1 VAQVAAELMTAPGLG
16 ALAACAIGG
25 AIAAALHIPLPWMV
39 GPLFAMAGLK
49 VAGVHLVAPRLARE
63 GGQLVIAT
71 ALGLYFTPLVA
82 REILGQWWILVVA
95 AAFSTALGYAGGWFL
110 WRFGGVDRTTA
121 LFASIPGG
129 ATEMA
134 VLGER
139 FGGKPDRIAVAQS
152 LRILLVVVII
162 PAALTLSGARGAD
175 AFEPAEKIWSYEG
188 LAMQFACAAAGGVL
202 FQWLRVG
209 NAWMLGPLAVT
220 IALTAAGIGFSAI
233 PAPLAAAGQVLLGCA
248 LGSRFEREFLR
259 SAPRFVAVVVLS
271 VILGIA
277 TAAAFGALLA
287 WVGRLPAPTMILAA
301 APGGIAE
308 MAITAKVLQLGVPL
322 VTAAHVV
329 RVIILVTTSAPLFRL
344 LRAVSRSNRP

>member
-1 VAQVAAELMTAPGLG
+1 VANAAADLVTAPALG
-16 ALAACAIGG
+16 ALAACAVGG
-25 AIAAALHIPLPWMV
+25 AVAATLRIPLPWMV
-39 GPLFAMAGLK
+39 GPLLAMAGLK
-49 VAGVHLVAPRLARE
+49 LAGVHLVAPRLARE
-63 GGQLVIAT
+63 GGQIIIAT

-82 REILGQWWILVVA
+82 RETLGQWWILLLA
-95 AAFSTALGYAGGWFL
+95 AGFSTALGYAGGWIL

-139 FGGKPDRIAVAQS
+139 FGGKPDRVAVAQS

-162 PAALTLSGARGAD
+162 PAALTLSGAHGSD
-175 AFEPAEKIWSYEG
+175 AFEPAQRVWSYQG
-188 LAMQFACAAAGGVL
+188 LAAQFACAAVGGVL

-220 IALTAAGIGFSAI
+220 IAMTAADVRFSAI
-233 PAPLAAAGQVLLGCA
+233 PAPLSATGQVLLGCA

-259 SAPRFVAVVVLS
+259 SSPRFVAIVVLS
-271 VILGIA
+271 VIVGIV
-277 TAAAFGALLA
+277 TAAVFGTLLA
-287 WVGRLPAPTMILAA
+287 WASGLPVPTMILAT

-344 LRAVSRSNRP
+344 LRAARRSKRQ

>member
-1 VAQVAAELMTAPGLG
+1 MARLFADLMTAPALG
-16 ALAACAIGG
+16 ALAACVTGG
-25 AIAAALHIPLPWMV
+25 AIAAALRIPLPWMV

-49 VAGVHLVAPRLARE
+49 LAGVNVVAPRIARE
-63 GGQLVIAT
+63 GGQLIIAT

-82 REILGQWWILVVA
+82 RETLGQWWILVLA
-95 AAFSTALGYAGGWFL
+95 AAFSTALGYAGGWIL

-139 FGGKPDRIAVAQS
+139 FGGKPDRVAVAQS

-162 PAALTLSGARGAD
+162 PAALTLSRAHGAD
-175 AFEPAEKIWSYEG
+175 AFEPAAKAWSYEG

-202 FQWLRVG
+202 FQWLRIG

-220 IALTAAGIGFSAI
+220 IAITAAGAGFSAI
-233 PAPLAAAGQVLLGCA
+233 PTPLSSAGQVLLGCA

-259 SAPRFVAVVVLS
+259 SAPRFVAVVALS
-271 VILGIA
+271 VIGGIA
-277 TAAAFGALLA
+277 TAAVFGTLLA
-287 WVGRLPAPTMILAA
+287 WIGDLPVPTMILAT

-329 RVIILVTTSAPLFRL
+329 RVIILVTTSAPLFRA
-344 LRAVSRSNRP
+344 LRAIRRRNRS

>member
-1 VAQVAAELMTAPGLG
+1 
-16 ALAACAIGG
+16 
-25 AIAAALHIPLPWMV
+25 
-39 GPLFAMAGLK
+39 MAGLK
-49 VAGVHLVAPRLARE
+49 LAGVHLVAPRLARE
-63 GGQLVIAT
+63 GGQLIIAT

-82 REILGQWWILVVA
+82 RETLGQWWVLLLA
-95 AAFSTALGYAGGWFL
+95 AAFSTALGYAGGWIL

-139 FGGKPDRIAVAQS
+139 FGGKPDRVAVAQS

-162 PAALTLSGARGAD
+162 PAALTLSGAHGTD
-175 AFEPAEKIWSYEG
+175 AVEPAERIWSYEG

-209 NAWMLGPLAVT
+209 NPWMLGPLAVT
-220 IALTAAGIGFSAI
+220 IALTATGFGFSAV
-233 PAPLAAAGQVLLGCA
+233 PPPLSAAGQVLLGCA

-259 SAPRFVAVVVLS
+259 SAPRFAAVVVLS
-271 VILGIA
+271 VVLGIA
-277 TAAAFGALLA
+277 TAAAFGSALA
-287 WVGRLPAPTMILAA
+287 WAADLSMPTMILAA

-329 RVIILVTTSAPLFRL
+329 RVIVLVTTSAPLFRM
-344 LRAVSRSNRP
+344 LRAAKRSARA

>member
-1 VAQVAAELMTAPGLG
+1 
-16 ALAACAIGG
+16 
-25 AIAAALHIPLPWMV
+25 MV
-39 GPLFAMAGLK
+39 GPLIAMASLK
-49 VAGVHLVAPRLARE
+49 VAGLNLVAPRLARE
-63 GGQLVIAT
+63 GGQLIIAT

-82 REILGQWWILVVA
+82 RQTLGAWWVLLLA
-95 AAFSTALGYAGGWFL
+95 AIFSTALGYAGGWIL
-110 WRFGGVDRTTA
+110 WRFAGVDRTTA

-139 FGGKPDRIAVAQS
+139 FGGKPDRVALAQS
-152 LRILLVVVII
+152 LRILMVVVII
-162 PAALTLSGARGAD
+162 PAALTFSGAHGGD
-175 AFEPAEKIWSYEG
+175 AFTAAQKAWSYDG
-188 LAMQFACAAAGGVL
+188 LAIQFACAVVGGIV

-220 IALTAAGIGFSAI
+220 IAVTAAGIGFSAV
-233 PAPLAAAGQVLLGCA
+233 PGPLSAAGQVLLGCT

-259 SAPRFVAVVVLS
+259 SAPRFVAVVVVS
-271 VILGIA
+271 VLVGIA

-287 WVGRLPAPTMILAA
+287 WLGDLPVPTMVLAS

-344 LRAVSRSNRP
+344 LRSVRRSARS

>member
-1 VAQVAAELMTAPGLG
+1 MRVFADLLTAPALG
-16 ALAACAIGG
+16 ALAACTVGG

-49 VAGVHLVAPRLARE
+49 VAGVNLVAPRLARE
-63 GGQLVIAT
+63 GGQLIIAT

-82 REILGQWWILVVA
+82 RETLGQWWILLLA
-95 AAFSTALGYAGGWFL
+95 AAFSTALGYGGGWFL
-110 WRFGGVDRTTA
+110 WRFGGADRTTA
-121 LFASIPGG
+121 LFASVPGG

-162 PAALTLSGARGAD
+162 PALLTLSGAQGAD
-175 AFEPAEKIWSYEG
+175 AFTPAEKAWSYEG
-188 LAMQFACAAAGGVL
+188 LARQFACAVVGGVL

-233 PAPLAAAGQVLLGCA
+233 PPPLSAAGQVLLGCA

-259 SAPRFVAVVVLS
+259 SAPRFVVVVVLS
-271 VILGIA
+271 VVLGIA
-277 TAAAFGALLA
+277 TAAIFGALLA
-287 WVGRLPAPTMILAA
+287 WLVDLPVPTMVLAT

-344 LRAVSRSNRP
+344 LRAARRSTHS